1 VRARRTKQPGANRT
15 GKLPEDHPLIRAQ
28 DAEADET
35 QDWTPPEGEAA
46 EIERFEAQ
54 SPSEAALL
62 PSDEGEWVRYQD
74 HAEAMNNAHHERN
87 FWSWKY
93 SRREAECE
101 ELAERLTAAE
111 AQRDDLLKAIE
122 EHRAEVEAAALP
134 LNPSAQIRADQKL
147 RKTATRIEEE
157 AGK

>member
-1 VRARRTKQPGANRT
+1 MS
-15 GKLPEDHPLIRAQ
+15 
-28 DAEADET
+28 AETE
-35 QDWTPPEGEAA
+35 DWTPPEEAVIKV
-46 EIERFEAQ
+46 IERFEAQ

-62 PSDEGEWVRYQD
+62 PSDEGEWVRHRD
-74 HAEAMNNAHHERN
+74 HAEAVNNARHERN

-111 AQRDDLLKAIE
+111 TQRDDLLKAIATLHAAG
-122 EHRAEVEAAALP
+122 HRESPFRSEDLYEAA
-134 LNPSAQIRADQKL
+134 R
-147 RKTATRIEEE
+147 RIEEE